1 MEAIIT
7 PEQIITECN
16 NKKCKYVTLYLG
28 NDKTRAVLNHPTSTS
43 LQQQVDEIL
52 DYLKKNPQDKFFT
65 LCCFNSRKPNQIK
78 HYFTLTNTPTG
89 TMSTPAIYNYNTP
102 FDNDRI
108 TTRELATGNEIAQL
122 KADLKLMEFQLAE
135 AKLKI
140 GQYEAEDLADE
151 ETIAEETPSKLQGF
165 LKDILPQFLPLAD
178 RYFELADKKLALQVM
193 QMNKTQMS
201 EHNANCRCEKCV
213 KKIVHPFRP
222 LPDVNDRAKIDR
234 YMNWLEKV
242 PEHIFNSEVKFCE
255 QNAPGLAELIKNN
268 FLENTQNEKE

>member
-1 MEAIIT
+1 MESIIT

-16 NKKCKYVTLYLG
+16 NKKCKYVNLYLG
-28 NDKTRAVLNHPTSTS
+28 NDKTKAILNHPPSTK
-43 LQQQVDEIL
+43 LEQQVDEIL

-78 HYFTLTNTPTG
+78 HYSTLTNTPIG
-89 TMSTPAIYNYNTP
+89 TMSAPAIYNYNTP

-122 KADLKLMEFQLAE
+122 KADLKLMEFQLSE
-135 AKLKI
+135 AKLRI
-140 GQYEAEDLADE
+140 GQYEAEDMADDDD
-151 ETIAEETPSKLQGF
+151 TLAEETPNKLQGF

-193 QMNKTQMS
+193 QMNKTQPVA
-201 EHNANCRCEKCV
+201 EQ

-222 LPDVNDRAKIDR
+222 LPDVNDRAKIDK

-242 PEHIFNSEVKFCE
+242 PEHIFNSEIKFCNE
-255 QNAPGLAELIKNN
+255 NAPGLAQMIKNN
-268 FLENTQNEKE
+268 FLEETQDENG

>member
-28 NDKTRAVLNHPTSTS
+28 NDKTRAVLNHPTSTK
-43 LQQQVDEIL
+43 LEQQVDEIQ

-89 TMSTPAIYNYNTP
+89 TMSAPAIYNYNTP
-102 FDNDRI
+102 FDNERI

-140 GQYEAEDLADE
+140 GQYEAEDMADDD
-151 ETIAEETPSKLQGF
+151 TMAEETPNKLQGF

-193 QMNKTQMS
+193 QMNKQQPQVA
-201 EHNANCRCEKCV
+201 EH

-222 LPDVNDRAKIDR
+222 LPDVNDREKIDK

-255 QNAPGLAELIKNN
+255 QNATGLADAIKMN
-268 FLENTQNEKE
+268 FLEDTTNENE